1 MDWDSML
8 TGMIKY
14 SRAIRL
20 TYDEAIARA
29 AVECELTRPE
39 ADVLLFLRNNP
50 GLNTSSDV
58 AYYRGLSKAYVSKAV
73 EPLMRKGLISMRA
86 DENDRRRQLL
96 TITGGAEIAER
107 LRTAQLDFWHRLTQ
121 DIPQSNLDTF
131 MDVNRAMCENA
142 MRK

>member
-20 TYDEAIARA
+20 TYDEAIART

-50 GLNTSSDV
+50 TLNTARDV
-58 AYYRGLSKAYVSKAV
+58 AYYRGFSKAYVSKAV

-107 LRTAQLDFWHRLTQ
+107 LRAAQLDFWHRLTQ

>member
-20 TYDEAIARA
+20 TYDEAIART

-50 GLNTSSDV
+50 TLNTARDV
-58 AYYRGLSKAYVSKAV
+58 AYYRGFSKAYVSKAV
-73 EPLMRKGLISMRA
+73 EPLMRKGLISMRT
-86 DENDRRRQLL
+86 DESDRRRQLL

>member
-20 TYDEAIARA
+20 TYDEEITKA
-29 AVECELTRPE
+29 AGECELTRPE

-50 GLNTSSDV
+50 ELNTSRDV
-58 AYYRGLSKAYVSKAV
+58 AYYRGFSKAYVSKAV
-73 EPLMRKGLISMRA
+73 EPLLRKGLISMRT
-86 DENDRRRQLL
+86 DESDRRRQLL

-107 LRTAQLDFWHRLTQ
+107 LRSVQMDFWYKLTRG
-121 DIPQSNLDTF
+121 IPQSELDAF
-131 MDVNRAMCENA
+131 MSINRAMCENA
-142 MRK
+142 TRE